1 MPRERRTMRSE
12 QELEAIALELFKSLK
27 PQSLSVYE
35 ILDVIDHMKTL
46 VMHIVY
52 AD

>member
-1 MPRERRTMRSE
+1 MTRERRTMRSE

-27 PQSLSVYE
+27 PQALAVCE
-35 ILDVIDHMKTL
+35 ILEVIDHMKEL
-46 VMHIVY
+46 VNHIVY